1 MTRIPEA
8 SNVLTFKRAA
18 SSDVRVL
25 IVEDEMLIALGLID
39 MVEALGASPVSA
51 SRLAKA
57 LTLVA
62 NETFDAAIVDM
73 NLANEPADAVLD
85 ALSACGVPFVIT
97 TGYGTEAIAEK
108 YRGAPRLAK
117 PYMPEHVEAALLSV
131 LARSKL
137 CAQAR

>member
-1 MTRIPEA
+1 VNQSPEA
-8 SNVLTFKRAA
+8 SNVLAFERAKP
-18 SSDVRVL
+18 SDVRVL

-39 MVEALGASPVSA
+39 MVEALGASPVAA

-57 LTLVA
+57 LALVA
-62 NETFDAAIVDM
+62 DETFDAAIVDM
-73 NLANEPADAVLD
+73 NLASEPADAILD
-85 ALSACGVPFVIT
+85 ALSACNIPFVIT

-108 YRGAPRLAK
+108 YRSAPRLAK

>member
-1 MTRIPEA
+1 MNQSLEV
-8 SNVLTFKRAA
+8 SNVLAFERAKP
-18 SSDVRVL
+18 SDVRVL

-57 LTLVA
+57 LALVA
-62 NETFDAAIVDM
+62 DETFDAAIVDM
-73 NLANEPADAVLD
+73 NLANEPADAILD
-85 ALSACGVPFVIT
+85 ALSVCGIPFVIT

-137 CAQAR
+137 RAQAV